1 MTSVWACKPENYL
14 STLAIR
20 STSQP
25 LHFSFELY
33 SERSFIFQSTIPPL
47 DILETLEIACLDPSD
62 IEWVRIVSSQHI
74 LWQGE
79 GKLLYELNIPTY
91 NQFLQVVVRYSKTFN
106 VPPNFCC
113 VKAVMKYLNIKET
126 PVH

>member
-20 STSQP
+20 GTTQP

-33 SERSFIFQSTIPPL
+33 SERAFLFQSTIPPL
-47 DILETLEIACLDPSD
+47 DILETLEISCLNLTD
-62 IEWVRIVSSQHI
+62 IEWVRIVSGQHV

-79 GKLLYELNIPTY
+79 GQSLYELNIPTY
-91 NQFLQVVVRYSKTFN
+91 NQFLQVVVRYSKSFN
-106 VPPNFCC
+106 VPPNFCW
-113 VKAVMKYLNIKET
+113 VKAVMKYGDIKDI
-126 PVH
+126 PVQ